1 MARVLG
7 IVPARAGSKRLP
19 GKNRMDIGGTPLWL
33 HAVNHGLEA
42 GCDWVT
48 VSTDDKMIQGCDRW
62 LHGAVGM
69 HFRGEELAQ
78 DGTPV
83 EAVVKAVLGTQAG
96 SWDAVCLLNPTH
108 PMREVADIRACI
120 EDVTERGFPSS
131 TLCWKDYGYTLPEG
145 AALGSMNAQDRVPRI
160 VVSGE
165 CYVVR
170 VPAFIEFGKL
180 MIYGN
185 VNRGHSRISSGPKV
199 DVDTHEDYLCAK
211 ALWEARNK
219 P

>member
-1 MARVLG
+1 MKVLG

-19 GKNRMDIGGTPLWL
+19 GKNRLPLGGNPLWL
-33 HAVNHGLEA
+33 HAVNQGLEA
-42 GCDWVT
+42 GCSWVT
-48 VSTDDKMIQGCDRW
+48 VSTDDKVIQHSDRW
-62 LHGAVGM
+62 LHGAVGI
-69 HFRGEELAQ
+69 HFRDAALAQ
-78 DGTPV
+78 DNTPV
-83 EAVVKAVLGTQAG
+83 EAAVKAVLGTQAG

-108 PMREVADIRACI
+108 PMRRVEDILGCI

-145 AALGSMNAQDRVPRI
+145 SMLGSMNAQDRIPRI

-185 VNRGHSRISSGPKV
+185 VNRGHARLSSGPKI
-199 DVDTHEDYLCAK
+199 DIDTQEDWVCAK
-211 ALWEARNK
+211 ALWEAKGK